1 MKSIWKKV
9 SSYVAVALISTGV
22 TFATY
27 RIIDSNRISG
37 ADLYNYGNDFDQKNV
52 HLAALTGQGY
62 PDFTKAAEN
71 SVHAVVHI
79 KSVVKAQPQ
88 SQAQSRRGGSINP
101 FEYFFGFGDSDEGNQ
116 LSTPQ
121 PQVGFGSGVI
131 ISEDGYIITNN
142 HVINQA
148 SEIEVT
154 LNDNR
159 KFKAT
164 LVGTDPSTDI
174 ALIKIE
180 GKGYPYIPFGNSDD
194 LKVGEW
200 VLAVGNPFNL
210 TSTVTAGIVSAK
222 GRGNIGGSRDAASI
236 QSFIQ
241 TDAAINPG
249 NSGGALVNTEGQL
262 VGINTAIYSQTGNF
276 TGYGF
281 AVPISIAGKVA
292 SDLKQYGAVQRAVL
306 GVQIMDASD
315 AKDLANSDN
324 EKQAKEYAKAKDLK
338 LTEGAYVGGFADR
351 SPAKEAGIE
360 EGDVITAVNDIQI
373 KTSSE
378 LQDQISR
385 FRPGERVKITFNR
398 NGQVKTAKV
407 ELKNSNGNT
416 GLVKK
421 VDGIEAVGAAFKDL
435 TNDRLKEL
443 GISRGVEVSGVD
455 NSGKFQKAGISK
467 GFIIMKINNQP
478 VSSASDVENLI
489 QDVAKSQDKG
499 LFIAGM
505 DPTTKHTRYFA
516 IDLNDDNK

>member
-1 MKSIWKKV
+1 MKRTWKKI

-27 RIIDSNRISG
+27 RIMDSNRISG
-37 ADLYNYGNDFDQKNV
+37 ADSYNYGNDFDQKNV

-62 PDFTKAAEN
+62 PDFTKAAES

-79 KSVVKAQPQ
+79 KSVVKTQQ
-88 SQAQSRRGGSINP
+88 SQTQSRRGGSIDP
-101 FEYFFGFGDSDEGNQ
+101 FEYFFGFGDSDRGNQ
-116 LSTPQ
+116 YSTPQ

-131 ISEDGYIITNN
+131 ISEDGFIITNN

-148 SEIEVT
+148 NEIEVT

-159 KFKAT
+159 KFKAK
-164 LVGTDPSTDI
+164 LIGADPSTDI
-174 ALIKIE
+174 ALLKID
-180 GKGYPYIPFGNSDD
+180 GKGFSYIPFGNSDN

-222 GRGNIGGSRDAASI
+222 GRGNIGGGRDASSI

-249 NSGGALVNTEGQL
+249 NSGGALVNTDGQL

-276 TGYGF
+276 AGYGF

-306 GVQIMDASD
+306 GVQIMDVSNAVE
-315 AKDLANSDN
+315 LANSED
-324 EKQAKEYAKAKDLK
+324 EKQAKDYAKAKNVK
-338 LTEGAYVGGFADR
+338 VNEGAYVGGFADR
-351 SPAKEAGIE
+351 SSAKEAGIE
-360 EGDVITAVNDIQI
+360 EGDVIVAVNNV
-373 KTSSE
+373 TVRSSSE

-385 FRPGERVKITFNR
+385 FRPGEKVKITFNR
-398 NGQVKTAKV
+398 YGQEKTVIV
-407 ELKNSNGNT
+407 ELKNSDGNT
-416 GLVKK
+416 GVVKK
-421 VDGIEAVGAAFKDL
+421 VDGIESVGAAFKDL
-435 TNDRLKEL
+435 TNEKLKEL

-455 NSGKFQKAGISK
+455 NSGKFQKAGVSK
-467 GFIIMKINNQP
+467 GFIIMKINNEP
-478 VSSASDVENLI
+478 VSSASEVESII

-499 LFIAGM
+499 LFIAGIYPANKRM
-505 DPTTKHTRYFA
+505 RYYA
-516 IDLNDDNK
+516 IDLNE